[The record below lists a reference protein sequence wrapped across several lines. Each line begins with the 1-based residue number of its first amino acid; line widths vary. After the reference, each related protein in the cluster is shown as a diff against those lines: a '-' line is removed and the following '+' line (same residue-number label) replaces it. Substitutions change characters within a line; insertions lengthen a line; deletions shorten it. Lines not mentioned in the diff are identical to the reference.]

1 MGVLLLM
8 YSRYKGSCT
17 LQRCLLQAP
26 TSCCSRIWFKRGL
39 SRLNIVFSESR
50 DMAGLRFL
58 GRQLSVKTSLLI
70 VTGPAQCLVNTGAC
84 RVIRG
89 EWGRVRAEQAS
100 SIRLFVMSPPD
111 TWVHESGG
119 MSLIPWLAWLINDN
133 CGMWV
138 ICWDKCEVVLEMKCE
153 KVTVPP
159 PETDH
164 WHAPGLCGH
173 LSSRHPVSWW
183 DPLRNSSDLRCGE
196 KWKIKAFVSR
206 VCALIRMR

>member
-1 MGVLLLM
+1 MLVRVMGVLLLM

-89 EWGRVRAEQAS
+89 EWGRVRQSEAEWAEGERNKPPAS
-100 SIRLFVMSPPD
+100 ACWWCHRQTLEFMSPEE
-111 TWVHESGG
+111 WV
-119 MSLIPWLAWLINDN
+119 WYLALRDWSMITVECEWYVEINVR
-133 CGMWV
+133 W
-138 ICWDKCEVVLEMKCE
+138 CWRWNVK
-153 KVTVPP
+153 
-159 PETDH
+159 
-164 WHAPGLCGH
+164 
-173 LSSRHPVSWW
+173 R
-183 DPLRNSSDLRCGE
+183 
-196 KWKIKAFVSR
+196 
-206 VCALIRMR
+206 